1 MQQSIRSKAEEKFE
15 ASQRRTER
23 VLTEQE
29 QDQQKLMERTLKLRA
44 LRLAK
49 EATDRAAGENK

>member
-1 MQQSIRSKAEEKFE
+1 MQQSVRSKAEEKFK
-15 ASQRRTER
+15 ASQRRIEH

-29 QDQQKLMERTLKLRA
+29 QDQQKFMERTLKLRA

-49 EATDRAAGENK
+49 ETADRAAGENE